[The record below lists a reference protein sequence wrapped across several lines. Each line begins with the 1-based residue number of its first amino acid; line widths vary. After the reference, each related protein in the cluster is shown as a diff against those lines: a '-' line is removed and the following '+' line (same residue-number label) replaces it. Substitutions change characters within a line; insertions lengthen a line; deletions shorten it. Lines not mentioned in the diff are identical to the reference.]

1 MHVENTLTKL
11 YYFCFFFRKNQRAL
25 KLSTLVLL
33 DVLVKNYAA
42 VLTPANLEPVLL
54 GLPPL
59 ITESDLHIA
68 QLNMS
73 LLSSVAR
80 LQKGALPIVTET
92 SLPEIFR
99 LAQSPLLQGKGICGL
114 VLTKLVFFMT

>member
-1 MHVENTLTKL
+1 M
-11 YYFCFFFRKNQRAL
+11 
-25 KLSTLVLL
+25 
-33 DVLVKNYAA
+33 LVKNYAG

-80 LQKGALPIVTET
+80 LQKGALPTVTET
-92 SLPEIFR
+92 SLPEIFK
-99 LAQSPLLQGKGICGL
+99 LAQSPLLQGKITNLTPDPRSRLSLDFRVL
-114 VLTKLVFFMT
+114 VIPVYY